1 MYISYGA
8 FGKVGAAAITF
19 AMLFFSI
26 PPGTGE
32 INVIVSVI
40 VVGAVVPTITV
51 FCPIILS
58 LIISETFI
66 VNVHDF
72 LIVSPLENNFTPWS
86 CGRNV

>member
-1 MYISYGA
+1 MGN
-8 FGKVGAAAITF
+8 VGAAAITL
-19 AMLFFSI
+19 AILFFSI

-32 INVIVSVI
+32 ISVIVSV
-40 VVGAVVPTITV
+40 VVVVSVVPTITV

-58 LIISETFI
+58 LMISEIFM

-72 LIVSPLENNFTPWS
+72 LIASPLENNFTPWS